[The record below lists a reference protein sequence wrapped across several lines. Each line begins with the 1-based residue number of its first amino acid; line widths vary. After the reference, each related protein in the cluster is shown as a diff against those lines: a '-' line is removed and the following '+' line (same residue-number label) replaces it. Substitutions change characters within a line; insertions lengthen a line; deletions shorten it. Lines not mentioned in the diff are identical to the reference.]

1 MSTMLSRTGRA
12 SSYTSAMADLVLPP
26 PLSPARVRVVFGGLM
41 LALLLAALDGTIV
54 ATALPTIV
62 GELGGL
68 EHLAWLVTAYL
79 LAQTVVTPLYGKLGD
94 LYGRKRMLQA
104 AIVIFLAGSALC
116 GLSRSL
122 TELIVFRFLQGLGGG
137 GLLVT
142 AQAVVGDIVPARD
155 RGRYQG
161 FFGAA
166 FGVASIAGPLIG
178 GFFTTH
184 LSWRWIFYVNLPLGA
199 VALGV
204 IAAALPSLGRR
215 ARHQVDYLGAALLA
229 VALSGAVLVT
239 DLGGSV
245 IPWRSPALA
254 VLVALTVAAF
264 AGFIVVER
272 RAAEPVMP
280 LRLFAN
286 PDFSLAATIG
296 FLVGFALFGA
306 TTYLPLFLQISKGA
320 SPTASGLQ
328 MLPMM
333 GGMLI
338 TSVGSG
344 QVISRTG
351 RYRIFPLAGT
361 TLVTLALF
369 LLARI
374 SASTPVSTVMGAML
388 LLGMGLGC
396 VMQVLVIVTQN
407 AVGYR
412 DLGVATSAATL
423 ARLVGGSLGTA
434 ALGAIFAAGL
444 PGELE
449 GMVTPASLAELPL
462 VERARYAAAVADSLG
477 RMFGVAAGLAAIGV
491 VLAWLLPER
500 PLRETI
506 AATGED
512 AGGEAGH
519 AFAMPAETESLPQLL
534 RGLSVLADR
543 DVRRKH
549 LELITRRAG
558 VDLSPPAALA
568 LIRLDRHEPVDSDA
582 LAELRA
588 RGLIVARNG
597 GAPDSR
603 YRPNPEGCAVLERL
617 CEARRAHLAELF
629 AEWDP
634 ASHEELAE
642 LLGRLSRQL
651 VPRPRTPSG

>member
-1 MSTMLSRTGRA
+1 
-12 SSYTSAMADLVLPP
+12 
-26 PLSPARVRVVFGGLM
+26 
-41 LALLLAALDGTIV
+41 
-54 ATALPTIV
+54 
-62 GELGGL
+62 
-68 EHLAWLVTAYL
+68 
-79 LAQTVVTPLYGKLGD
+79 
-94 LYGRKRMLQA
+94 
-104 AIVIFLAGSALC
+104 
-116 GLSRSL
+116 
-122 TELIVFRFLQGLGGG
+122 
-137 GLLVT
+137 
-142 AQAVVGDIVPARD
+142 
-155 RGRYQG
+155 
-161 FFGAA
+161 
-166 FGVASIAGPLIG
+166 
-178 GFFTTH
+178 
-184 LSWRWIFYVNLPLGA
+184 
-199 VALGV
+199 
-204 IAAALPSLGRR
+204 
-215 ARHQVDYLGAALLA
+215 
-229 VALSGAVLVT
+229 
-239 DLGGSV
+239 
-245 IPWRSPALA
+245 

-369 LLARI
+369 LLAWI
-374 SASTPVSTVMGAML
+374 NAGTPVSTVMGAML

-462 VERARYAAAVADSLG
+462 AERARYAAAVADSLG

-588 RGLIVARNG
+588 RGLIVARDG